1 MDMEDLKQS
10 WSELREETRRQKIVT
25 DELIRSVI
33 NDRVE
38 RLGRGFKVAGILI
51 TVGFICLSITIS
63 HHIGLFINDFGGGLD
78 IVSRTALVA
87 EGLIIAQ
94 YLLCVFAVARL
105 YRAHRDISASDDLLR
120 MSFALKRYNRLKR
133 NLKPTIIIM
142 QIILL
147 AIVMNLLFDQQTAS
161 MIIIVT
167 VPAVLV
173 IYTIKNRS
181 DSRDIREIE
190 QRIEDLRRAEKR
202 NNI

>member
-63 HHIGLFINDFGGGLD
+63 RHIGLFINDFGGGLD
-78 IVSRTALVA
+78 IVSRTAIIA

-94 YLLCVFAVARL
+94 YLLCVFAVTRL
-105 YRAHRDISASDDLLR
+105 YRAHRDISASDDLLH

-133 NLKPTIIIM
+133 NLKPTIIIT

-167 VPAVLV
+167 IPAVLV

>member
-10 WSELREETRRQKIVT
+10 WLCLCEETRRQKIVT

-38 RLGRGFKVAGILI
+38 RLGRGFKVAGIFL
-51 TVGFICLSITIS
+51 TVGFICLAITIS
-63 HHIGLFINDFGGGLD
+63 HHIGLFISDFGGGLN
-78 IVSRTALVA
+78 IVSRTTLAV
-87 EGLIIAQ
+87 EGLIIVQ
-94 YLLCVFAVARL
+94 YLLCVFAVAKL
-105 YRAHRDISASDDLLR
+105 YFAHRDISASDDLLR
-120 MSFALKRYNRLKR
+120 MSLALRRYNRLKR
-133 NLKPTIIIM
+133 NLKPTIVIL

-161 MIIIVT
+161 IMTIVT
-167 VPAVLV
+167 SFGVLV

-190 QRIEDLRRAEKR
+190 QRIEDLRRSEKR